1 MTQPD
6 TSCRAWH
13 GLCTEAAWNRRCPC
27 CACAATATSS
37 RTRRCRTSSL
47 NCWPTTR
54 NCAST
59 STQEQLP
66 RTICTQYRES
76 DLEFFTR
83 LLASE
88 GLNWRFEHDQPD
100 EESQD
105 GQARHKLVIFDAAAQ
120 APDTSNG
127 AELRFH
133 GMRAT
138 DTDDAIDRFAAKR
151 RVQANAVS
159 ISSWDPAQLLAP
171 SAEQTSNLDAGE
183 LPTLPIYDGSGER
196 IASGSDAG
204 AAADPHSRLML
215 QALELDNK
223 LFEGA
228 GAVRRLA
235 AGHKFT
241 LTQHDRYPDGD
252 NGFTVLWVE
261 HEARNNFQ
269 PQIKSAGSD
278 LAEGTYRNTFGCV
291 RDTVAIVPQ
300 AAAKPTPSTALG
312 PQTALVVGIADAVA
326 HTTRDHQVRIQF
338 AWQRGAGANAG
349 GLTHN
354 TVCPTHH
361 WRRCLTHPTAR
372 WTAHSDHEK
381 ACRTKIIGWRML
393 SRLPRIL
400 IIIWH

>member
-1 MTQPD
+1 
-6 TSCRAWH
+6 
-13 GLCTEAAWNRRCPC
+13 
-27 CACAATATSS
+27 
-37 RTRRCRTSSL
+37 
-47 NCWPTTR
+47 
-54 NCAST
+54 
-59 STQEQLP
+59 
-66 RTICTQYRES
+66 
-76 DLEFFTR
+76 
-83 LLASE
+83 
-88 GLNWRFEHDQPD
+88 
-100 EESQD
+100 
-105 GQARHKLVIFDAAAQ
+105 
-120 APDTSNG
+120 
-127 AELRFH
+127 
-133 GMRAT
+133 MRAT

-183 LPTLPIYDGSGER
+183 LPTLPIYDGSEER
-196 IASGSDAG
+196 IASGPDAG

-252 NGFTVLWVE
+252 NGFTVLWPE

-278 LAEGTYRNTFGCV
+278 LAEGTYRSTFGCI
-291 RDTVAIVPQ
+291 RDTVAIVPH
-300 AAAKPTPSTALG
+300 AAARPTPSTALG

-354 TVCPTHH
+354 T
-361 WRRCLTHPTAR
+361 
-372 WTAHSDHEK
+372 DEK
-381 ACRTKIIGWRML
+381 GSAPGDERSGTWVRVAEALAGPNWG
-393 SRLPRIL
+393 SQFTPRIGTEVL
-400 IIIWH
+400 VDFIEGDMDRGEHGTRMSL